1 MQTDQPAGKRYTY
14 TEVYNNSDAPV
25 NFKDYVFYYTYEGGM
40 GTGKVFGAD
49 SSYGKYQYAS
59 GDQNLWIQPGK
70 TLVLWQ
76 SEGTSGR
83 TVDDFNAFYG
93 TNLVENQD
101 IVRIPYSGIHSTAMR
116 GYYFGKSADQILI
129 SAWSNVGGDDI
140 PTGDPDK
147 VAIQY
152 SYSGSGRT
160 CEKSGISAATPGS
173 VDPSQVPSTPVHVV
187 EHQAEIKSATAD
199 GTNGFTVT
207 ANVPYEGTSATSFVT
222 LHYRQTIGGIESD
235 EQTIEMTSNGDGK
248 TFTASIPD
256 DQLYGSSVTWYVTA
270 TGASDTSSCRFR
282 PTSCSA
288 MAR

>member
-1 MQTDQPAGKRYTY
+1 MRRYSQALVASTLVVTLAALPSEPLLAAGAQLTPLNAEAATTTTQDTAQTTEAEAATSDQVSPLLITEVQTDQPSGKRYTY
-14 TEVYNNSDAPV
+14 TEVY
-25 NFKDYVFYYTYEGGM
+25 
-40 GTGKVFGAD
+40 
-49 SSYGKYQYAS
+49 
-59 GDQNLWIQPGK
+59 
-70 TLVLWQ
+70 
-76 SEGTSGR
+76 
-83 TVDDFNAFYG
+83 
-93 TNLVENQD
+93 
-101 IVRIPYSGIHSTAMR
+101 
-116 GYYFGKSADQILI
+116 
-129 SAWSNVGGDDI
+129 DI

-173 VDPSQVPSTPVHVV
+173 VDPSQVPSTPVHAV

-222 LHYRQTIGGIESD
+222 LHYRQTIGGSESE

-270 TGASDTSSCRFR
+270 NGDSGTSSCRFR

-288 MAR
+288 MTR